1 MAAPITAPVLQ
12 VHGAL
17 DGSMAPATAQGA
29 ERYLQGS
36 HRWRLLEGVGH
47 FVHEEAADTVSAEI
61 VDFLSAPA
69 LSPFSPCRHRWRPG
83 PRRSGWPPAPGARHR
98 A

>member
-12 VHGAL
+12 IHGAL

-29 ERYLQGS
+29 ERYLEGA

-47 FVHEEAADTVSAEI
+47 FVHEEAPDVVTGEV
-61 VDFLSAPA
+61 VDFLDS
-69 LSPFSPCRHRWRPG
+69 LR
-83 PRRSGWPPAPGARHR
+83 
-98 A
+98 